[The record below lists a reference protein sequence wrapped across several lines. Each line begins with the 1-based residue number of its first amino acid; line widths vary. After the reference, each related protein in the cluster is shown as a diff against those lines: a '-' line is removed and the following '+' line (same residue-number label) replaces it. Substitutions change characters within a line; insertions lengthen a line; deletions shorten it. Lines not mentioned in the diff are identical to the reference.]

1 MPPIFMHMATA
12 RDIREALGSALLDA
26 ERGAYYLGATT
37 PDIRVLTR
45 GNRRD
50 THFFDLETLE
60 HQDSVE
66 EFFRTHRQLADADQL
81 DAQTAA
87 FISGYVTH
95 LVLDESYIVSMYRPY
110 FGQLSTL
117 GGDLNAN
124 MMDRLLQYE
133 LDRQRREA
141 GHEVNEI
148 RESLAGCSLA
158 VDVGFLDSETLERWL
173 EVAID
178 QTRHPPSW
186 ERFRNQGGRHLGQD
200 WIEDPQAYAEFLKTI
215 PDLLQRTLDH
225 VSTAQ
230 VDAFL
235 EQSRARAQRI
245 VERYLGCG

>member
-12 RDIREALGSALLDA
+12 RDIGRDLGSDLVDG
-26 ERGAYYLGATT
+26 ESGAYYLGATT

-50 THFFDLETLE
+50 THFFDLDSLE

-66 EFFRTHRQLADADQL
+66 EFFRTHKHLADADKL
-81 DAQTAA
+81 DPQAAA
-87 FISGYVTH
+87 FVSGYVTH
-95 LVLDESYIVSMYRPY
+95 LVLDESYIVSMYRPF
-110 FGQLSTL
+110 FGQLSSL

-133 LDRQRREA
+133 LDRRRREA
-141 GHEVNEI
+141 GHEVDEI
-148 RESLAGCSLA
+148 REALAGCSLSLN
-158 VDVGFLDSETLERWL
+158 VGFLDSATLNRWL

-178 QTRHPPSW
+178 QTRHPPDW
-186 ERFRNQGGRHLGQD
+186 NRFRNQGGRHLGQD
-200 WIEDPQAYAEFLKTI
+200 WEENPRAYEEFLKTI
-215 PDLLQRTLDH
+215 PDLLQRTIEH
-225 VSTAQ
+225 VSTAE

-235 EQSRARAQRI
+235 EASKERAQRI